1 MPSEEVKRVAELRR
15 KMHRATSVK
24 EIIELSSQYGRGF
37 TEEEAKEYLSLI
49 TSYTLYHLYYIKT
62 SFSFSDLFYQLFL

>member
-1 MPSEEVKRVAELRR
+1 MTSEEEKRVAELRR

-49 TSYTLYHLYYIKT
+49 TPEKNNS
-62 SFSFSDLFYQLFL
+62 